1 MKNFKKIIYSF
12 LIVSIFILPVSS
24 FAQTYNPYS
33 SDPFSTGSTQVAP
46 APDLPLVTVD
56 PNQTVDMPITTSQIT
71 NTPLPI
77 TSACTLPANIK
88 IGDLLDFVTCN
99 ISRSVVPLIFVLALA
114 AFVWGV
120 VQYVILGAEEE
131 AKRAK
136 GRQFMIWGIVALAVM
151 VSVWGLVRVL
161 TNTFGVKNVIPQLQ
175 TR

>member
-1 MKNFKKIIYSF
+1 MNKNFKKIIYAF
-12 LIVSIFILPVSS
+12 LILSIFVLPIFS
-24 FAQTYNPYS
+24 FAQ
-33 SDPFSTGSTQVAP
+33 AP
-46 APDLPLVTVD
+46 ANTYGSQTSPITAPPSTTPPIIMDI
-56 PNQTVDMPITTSQIT
+56 NQTQGAPVTTPSIT
-71 NTPLPI
+71 NAPVPT
-77 TSACTLPANIK
+77 TSACALPPNPK
-88 IGDLLDFVTCN
+88 IGDVLDFATCN
-99 ISRSVVPLIFVLALA
+99 LSRSVVPLIFVLALA
-114 AFVWGV
+114 AFIWGV